1 MKIEYSTH
9 LLHRLALRKISRE
22 LPRQIYEECQERYYD
37 IETGHT
43 VATMNAVIYGKLREI
58 MVAYDIKE
66 QTVRLL
72 TIHPLKEGQKENRL
86 NSGRWRKLE

>member
-1 MKIEYSTH
+1 MKIEYSAH
-9 LLHRLALRKISRE
+9 MVHRLALRKISPD
-22 LPRQIYEECQERYYD
+22 LPQQVYEESNERYYD

-43 VATMNAVIYGKLREI
+43 IATMNVIIYGKLREV

-72 TIHPLKEGQKENRL
+72 TIHPLKEGQKENRMK
-86 NSGRWRKLE
+86 SGRWRRLE

>member
-1 MKIEYSTH
+1 MKIEYSAH
-9 LLHRLALRKISRE
+9 MEHRLALRKISHE
-22 LPRQIYEECQERYYD
+22 LPHQIYEGSNERYYD

-43 VATMNAVIYGKLREI
+43 VATMSVVMYGKLREV
-58 MVAYDIKE
+58 MVAYDIEE

-86 NSGRWRKLE
+86 NSGRWRRLE

>member
-1 MKIEYSTH
+1 M
-9 LLHRLALRKISRE
+9 ALRKISHE
-22 LPRQIYEECQERYYD
+22 LPHRVYIESNERYYD

-43 VATMNAVIYGKLREI
+43 VAMMNVVIYGKLREV

-66 QTVRLL
+66 QTVKLL

-86 NSGRWRKLE
+86 KSGRWRRLE

>member
-1 MKIEYSTH
+1 MKIEYSAH
-9 LLHRLALRKISRE
+9 LVYRLALRKISHE
-22 LPRQIYEECQERYYD
+22 LPRQVCEESNERYYD

-43 VATMNAVIYGKLREI
+43 VATMKVVIYGKLREV

-72 TIHPLKEGQKENRL
+72 TIHPLKEGQKESRV
-86 NSGRWRKLE
+86 NSGRWRMLE